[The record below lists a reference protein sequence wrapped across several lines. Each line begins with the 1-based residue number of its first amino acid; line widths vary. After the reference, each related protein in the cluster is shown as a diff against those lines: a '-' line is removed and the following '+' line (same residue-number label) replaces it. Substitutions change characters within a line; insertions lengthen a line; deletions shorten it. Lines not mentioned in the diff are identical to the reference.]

1 MRKTHCLGM
10 TMNKI
15 KYADIGKRVLQKRGS
30 MGVRAAAAEMDI
42 SPATLSRIERGHV
55 ADANT
60 LKKIFD
66 WLGVSS
72 DEFFGGKDTKTNST
86 YEVQIAFKNKKAVP
100 QATASALTELIQ
112 RASEE
117 FSKRIDSIGH

>member
-1 MRKTHCLGM
+1 
-10 TMNKI
+10 
-15 KYADIGKRVLQKRGS
+15 